1 MRYLIGLVAFTLL
14 IKVKMSQIINSNSD
28 TNSKKKVRYLYGT
41 EKQFYK
47 NVYRK

>member
-1 MRYLIGLVAFTLL
+1 MRYLIGLVTFTLL
-14 IKVKMSQIINSNSD
+14 IKVKMSQNINSNSD
-28 TNSKKKVRYLYGT
+28 TNSKKVRYLYGT